1 MTGAASWVWTLVLD
15 WHGGPFYLSD
25 RPITVAGVGYDPVL
39 DPIAFEERL
48 DLLPDAP
55 GEQSVSVRFDLG
67 LRLREL
73 LALGVDPR
81 TATGVL
87 RLVPI
92 DLAGEP
98 LAEGRL
104 VAVGGLRQVVWG
116 ALDAPGVVEAS
127 IGREDTEETP
137 ILAPSAI
144 IEAAIWPT
152 APEQSIG
159 VPYPLIVGQ
168 PGWTGV
174 GGPLRAG
181 TRIWW
186 ITTTGGGTPILGII
200 AGHPVAATT
209 VDVYD
214 ATADVWTAAVP
225 VSSIADLAREWREWI
240 AGYGGDTRAAF
251 EASGIGQEVF
261 FGADIDGAIGGLS
274 VIRRSDL
281 GHGPGA
287 DHELYATWG
296 AGRGLPELRTAGDLL
311 AWLLAR
317 SGWTVDQGRT
327 IAACRALSHEVAGA
341 VEDADT
347 SVEQYVQDVVLP
359 VLPATLARGPA
370 GVYPVVLS
378 AETLDAD
385 PVFALVAGEDCDAI
399 GAVAAEDLTGPRAVR
414 VSYGWDGRARAYQG
428 LAQAGTLPGS
438 GSVVRST
445 TLGSRQLATRGAG
458 GIEDVEGVILRDF
471 QTASRVAVEQLR
483 RLNFAPVQRSYGT
496 GPDRVL
502 ELGDV
507 GTVTDAPVGWSARRV
522 LVVGREWDGA
532 RWLYRVAALST
543 V

>member
-1 MTGAASWVWTLVLD
+1 M
-15 WHGGPFYLSD
+15 
-25 RPITVAGVGYDPVL
+25 
-39 DPIAFEERL
+39 
-48 DLLPDAP
+48 
-55 GEQSVSVRFDLG
+55 
-67 LRLREL
+67 
-73 LALGVDPR
+73 
-81 TATGVL
+81 
-87 RLVPI
+87 
-92 DLAGEP
+92 
-98 LAEGRL
+98 
-104 VAVGGLRQVVWG
+104 
-116 ALDAPGVVEAS
+116 
-127 IGREDTEETP
+127 
-137 ILAPSAI
+137 
-144 IEAAIWPT
+144 
-152 APEQSIG
+152 
-159 VPYPLIVGQ
+159 VGQ

-186 ITTTGGGTPILGII
+186 ITATGGGTPILGLV

-209 VDVYD
+209 VDIYD

-225 VSSIADLAREWREWI
+225 VSSIADLARDWREWI

-251 EASGIGQEVF
+251 EAAGIGQEVF

-274 VIRRSDL
+274 VIRRADL
-281 GHGPGA
+281 GHSPGA

-296 AGRGLPELRTAGDLL
+296 PGRGLPEIRTAGDLL

-347 SVEQYVQDVVLP
+347 TVEQYVQDVVLP

-385 PVFALVAGEDCDAI
+385 PVFALVAGEDCEAI

-414 VSYGWDGRARAYQG
+414 VSYGWDGRAREYQG

-458 GIEDVEGVILRDF
+458 GIEDRMTLMYSFGVATGRITLQQFVDVTSTQAAKIFNMYPRKGAIVPGADADLCIYDPTGTSRISAKTHHQNVDRNIFEGFETKGKVATTVVAGRVQWHDGDLRVERGAGKYIKR
-471 QTASRVAVEQLR
+471 
-483 RLNFAPVQRSYGT
+483 T
-496 GPDRVL
+496 G
-502 ELGDV
+502 G
-507 GTVTDAPVGWSARRV
+507 
-522 LVVGREWDGA
+522 
-532 RWLYRVAALST
+532 
-543 V
+543 

>member
-15 WHGGPFYLSD
+15 WHGGPYYLSD
-25 RPITVAGVGYDPVL
+25 RPITVAGVDYEPAL
-39 DPIAFEERL
+39 DFVAFEERL

-55 GEQSVSVRFDLG
+55 GEQSVGVRFDLG
-67 LRLREL
+67 DRLRVAL
-73 LALGVDPR
+73 SLGVDPR

-87 RLVPI
+87 RLVPV
-92 DLAGEP
+92 DLAGAP

-104 VAVGGLRQVVWG
+104 VAAGGLRSVVWG

-127 IGREDTEETP
+127 IGREEQDETP

-144 IEAAIWPT
+144 IDRAIWPT
-152 APEQSIG
+152 APDVSLG
-159 VPYPLIVGQ
+159 VPYPLVVGQ

-174 GGPLRAG
+174 GGPLRSG

-186 ITTTGGGTPILGII
+186 LTASGSTPVLGLV
-200 AGHPVAATT
+200 AGHPVEAAT

-225 VSSIADLAREWREWI
+225 VSSVADLAREWREWI
-240 AGYGGDTRAAF
+240 ASYGGDTRAAF
-251 EASGIGQEVF
+251 EAQGIGQDVF

-281 GHGPGA
+281 GHAPGL

-296 AGRGLPELRTAGDLL
+296 AGRGLVEVRTAGDLL
-311 AWLLAR
+311 AWLLSR
-317 SGWTVDQGRT
+317 SGWAVDRGRT
-327 IAACRALSHEVAGA
+327 VAACRALSHEVAGA
-341 VEDADT
+341 VEDPDT

-359 VLPATLARGPA
+359 MVPAVLARGPA

-378 AETLDAD
+378 PEVLDGA
-385 PVFALVAGEDCDAI
+385 PVFALVEGEDCEAV
-399 GAVAAEDLTGPRAVR
+399 GAVAAEDATGPRAVR
-414 VSYGWDGRARAYQG
+414 VTYGWDGRAREYQG
-428 LAQAGTLPGS
+428 QAQAGTLPGS

-458 GIEDVEGVILRDF
+458 GIEDIEGVLVRDAH
-471 QTASRVAVEQLR
+471 TAARVAVEQLR
-483 RLNFAPVQRSYGT
+483 RLNWAPVQRSYAT
-496 GPDRVL
+496 GPDRLL

-507 GTVTDAPVGWSARRV
+507 GEVTDAAVGWTARRV
-522 LVVGREWDGA
+522 VVIGREWDGA
-532 RWLYRVAALST
+532 RWLYRLAALST
-543 V
+543 L

>member
-15 WHGGPFYLSD
+15 WHGGPYYLSD
-25 RPITVAGVGYDPVL
+25 RPITVGGVAFEAVL
-39 DPIAFEERL
+39 DAPAFEERL

-67 LRLREL
+67 ARLREL
-73 LALGVDPR
+73 LSIGVDPR

-87 RLVPI
+87 RLVPV
-92 DLAGEP
+92 DLAGNP

-127 IGREDTEETP
+127 IGREDQEETP
-137 ILAPSAI
+137 ILAPSAVI
-144 IEAAIWPT
+144 DRAIWPT
-152 APEQSIG
+152 APDVSLG
-159 VPYPLIVGQ
+159 VPYPLVFGQ

-181 TRIWW
+181 TRIHWL
-186 ITTTGGGTPILGII
+186 TASGSTPILGLV

-225 VSSIADLAREWREWI
+225 VSSVADLAREWREWI
-240 AGYGGDTRAAF
+240 ASYGGDTRAAF
-251 EASGIGQEVF
+251 EAAGVSQETF
-261 FGADIDGAIGGLS
+261 FGVDLDGAIGGLS
-274 VIRRSDL
+274 VIHRADL
-281 GHGPGA
+281 GHAPGL

-296 AGRGLPELRTAGDLL
+296 PGRGLPEVRTAGDLL

-347 SVEQYVQDVVLP
+347 TVEQYVQDVVLP

-385 PVFALVAGEDCDAI
+385 PVFALVAGENCEAI

-414 VSYGWDGRARAYQG
+414 VSYGWDGRAREYQG
-428 LAQAGTLPGS
+428 LAQAGTLPSS

-445 TLGSRQLATRGAG
+445 SLGSRQLATRGAG
-458 GIEDVEGVILRDF
+458 GIEDVEGVLVRDF

-483 RLNFAPVQRSYGT
+483 RLNFAPVQRSYAA
-496 GPDRVL
+496 PADRVL

-507 GTVTDAPVGWSARRV
+507 GAVTDAAVGWSARRV

-532 RWLYRVAALST
+532 RWLYRLAALST

>member
-25 RPITVAGVGYDPVL
+25 RPITVAGVAHDPVL
-39 DPIAFEERL
+39 DPVAFEERL
-48 DLLPDAP
+48 DLMPDNP

-67 LRLREL
+67 GRLREL

-87 RLVPI
+87 RLVPV
-92 DLAGEP
+92 DLAGAP

-127 IGREDTEETP
+127 IGREDQEETP

-144 IEAAIWPT
+144 IDQAIWPT
-152 APEQSIG
+152 APDVSLG
-159 VPYPLIVGQ
+159 VPYPLVFGQ

-174 GGPLRAG
+174 GGALRAG

-186 ITTTGGGTPILGII
+186 ITTTGGGTPVLGLV
-200 AGHPVAATT
+200 AGHPVAATQ

-214 ATADVWTAAVP
+214 ATNDVWTAAVP

-240 AGYGGDTRAAF
+240 ASYGGDTRAAF
-251 EASGIGQEVF
+251 EAAGVSQETF
-261 FGADIDGAIGGLS
+261 FGVDLDGAIGGLS
-274 VIRRSDL
+274 VIKRSDL
-281 GHGPGA
+281 GHSPGA
-287 DHELYATWG
+287 DAELYATWG
-296 AGRGLPELRTAGDLL
+296 AGRGLPEVRTAGDFL
-311 AWLLAR
+311 AWLLSR

-347 SVEQYVQDVVLP
+347 TVEQYVQDAVLS

-378 AETLDAD
+378 AETLDGPLA
-385 PVFALVAGEDCDAI
+385 FTLTAGEDCEAI
-399 GAVAAEDLTGPRAVR
+399 GAVAAEDMTGPRAVR
-414 VSYGWDGRARAYQG
+414 VSYGWDGHEREYQG
-428 LAQAGTLPGS
+428 QAQAGTLPSS

-445 TLGSRQLATRGAG
+445 SLGSRQLATRGAG
-458 GIEDVEGVILRDF
+458 GIEDVEGVVVRDF

-483 RLNFAPVQRSYGT
+483 RLNFAPVQRSYAT

-507 GTVTDAPVGWSARRV
+507 GTVTDAPVGWASRRV

-532 RWLYRVAALST
+532 RWLYRLAALST

>member
-1 MTGAASWVWTLVLD
+1 VTGAASWVWTLVLD
-15 WHGGPFYLSD
+15 WHGGPYYLSD
-25 RPITVAGVGYDPVL
+25 RPITVGGVAFEAVL
-39 DPIAFEERL
+39 DAPAFEERL

-67 LRLREL
+67 GRLREL
-73 LALGVDPR
+73 LSIGVDPR

-87 RLVPI
+87 RLVPV
-92 DLAGEP
+92 DLAGDP

-127 IGREDTEETP
+127 IGREDAEETP
-137 ILAPSAI
+137 ILSPSAI

-159 VPYPLIVGQ
+159 VPYPLVIGQ

-186 ITTTGGGTPILGII
+186 ITTTGGGTPVLGLV
-200 AGHPVAATT
+200 AGHPVAATQ

-214 ATADVWTAAVP
+214 ATNDVWTAAVP

-240 AGYGGDTRAAF
+240 ASYGGGTRAAF
-251 EASGIGQEVF
+251 EAAGVSQEVF
-261 FGADIDGAIGGLS
+261 FGVDLDGAIGGLS
-274 VIRRSDL
+274 VIKRSDL
-281 GHGPGA
+281 GHSPGA
-287 DHELYATWG
+287 DAELYATWG
-296 AGRGLPELRTAGDLL
+296 AGRGLPEVRTAGDFL
-311 AWLLAR
+311 AWLLSR

-347 SVEQYVQDVVLP
+347 TVEQYVQDAVLSM
-359 VLPATLARGPA
+359 LPATLARGPA

-378 AETLDAD
+378 AETLDGPLA
-385 PVFALVAGEDCDAI
+385 FTLTAGEDCDAI
-399 GAVAAEDLTGPRAVR
+399 GAVAAEDMTGLRAVR
-414 VSYGWDGRARAYQG
+414 VSYGWDGHEREYQG
-428 LAQAGTLPGS
+428 QAQAGTLPSS

-445 TLGSRQLATRGAG
+445 SLGSRQLATRGAG
-458 GIEDVEGVILRDF
+458 GIEDVEGVLVRDF

-483 RLNFAPVQRSYGT
+483 RLNLAPVQRSYAA
-496 GPDRVL
+496 PADRVL

-507 GTVTDAPVGWSARRV
+507 GAVTDAAVGWSARRV
-522 LVVGREWDGA
+522 LVVGREWNGA
-532 RWLYRVAALST
+532 RWLYRLAALS
-543 V
+543 VV

>member
-1 MTGAASWVWTLVLD
+1 MTGAALWVWTLVLD
-15 WHGGPFYLSD
+15 WHGGPYYLSD
-25 RPITVAGVGYDPVL
+25 RPITVGGVAFEAVL
-39 DPIAFEERL
+39 DAPAFEERL

-67 LRLREL
+67 DRLREM

-87 RLVPI
+87 RLVPV

-127 IGREDTEETP
+127 IGREDAEETP
-137 ILAPSAI
+137 ILSPSAI

-159 VPYPLIVGQ
+159 VPYPLIIGQ

-186 ITTTGGGTPILGII
+186 ITTTGGGTPILGLV
-200 AGHPVAATT
+200 AGHPVAATQ

-214 ATADVWTAAVP
+214 ATNDVWTAAVP

-251 EASGIGQEVF
+251 EAAGIGQETF
-261 FGADIDGAIGGLS
+261 FGVDLDGAIGGLS
-274 VIRRSDL
+274 VIRRADL
-281 GHGPGA
+281 GHSPGA
-287 DHELYATWG
+287 DAELYATWG
-296 AGRGLPELRTAGDLL
+296 QGRGLPEVRTAGDLL
-311 AWLLAR
+311 AWLLSR

-347 SVEQYVQDVVLP
+347 TVEQYVQDAVLS

-378 AETLDAD
+378 AETLDGPLA
-385 PVFALVAGEDCDAI
+385 FTLTAGEDCDAI

-414 VSYGWDGRARAYQG
+414 VSYGWDGRAREYQG
-428 LAQAGTLPGS
+428 QAQAGTLPSS

-445 TLGSRQLATRGAG
+445 SLGSRQLATRGAG
-458 GIEDVEGVILRDF
+458 GIEDVEGVLVRDY

-483 RLNFAPVQRSYGT
+483 RLNFAPVQRSYAA
-496 GPDRVL
+496 PADRVL
-502 ELGDV
+502 ELGEV
-507 GTVTDAPVGWSARRV
+507 GAVTDAAVGWSARRV

-532 RWLYRVAALST
+532 RWLYRLAALS
-543 V
+543 VV

>member
-25 RPITVAGVGYDPVL
+25 RPITVGGVAFEAVL
-39 DPIAFEERL
+39 DAPAFEERL

-67 LRLREL
+67 GRLREL
-73 LALGVDPR
+73 LSIGVDPR

-87 RLVPI
+87 RLVPV
-92 DLAGEP
+92 DLAGDP

-127 IGREDTEETP
+127 IGREDAEETP
-137 ILAPSAI
+137 ILSPSAI

-159 VPYPLIVGQ
+159 VPYPLVIGQ

-186 ITTTGGGTPILGII
+186 ITTTGGGTPVLGLV
-200 AGHPVAATT
+200 AGHPVAATQ

-214 ATADVWTAAVP
+214 ATNDVWTAAVP

-240 AGYGGDTRAAF
+240 ASYGGDTRAAF
-251 EASGIGQEVF
+251 AAAGVSQETF
-261 FGADIDGAIGGLS
+261 FGVDLDGAVGGLS
-274 VIRRSDL
+274 VIKRSDL
-281 GHGPGA
+281 GHSPGA
-287 DHELYATWG
+287 DAELYATWG
-296 AGRGLPELRTAGDLL
+296 AGRGLPEVRTAGDLL
-311 AWLLAR
+311 AWLLSR

-347 SVEQYVQDVVLP
+347 TVEQYVQDVVLP

-370 GVYPVVLS
+370 GVYPVVL
-378 AETLDAD
+378 APETLDAD
-385 PVFALVAGEDCDAI
+385 PVFALVAGEDCEAI

-414 VSYGWDGRARAYQG
+414 VSYGWDGRAREYQG

-445 TLGSRQLATRGAG
+445 TLGSRQLATRGSG
-458 GIEDVEGVILRDF
+458 GIEDVEGVVVRDF

-483 RLNFAPVQRSYGT
+483 RLNFAPVQRSYAT

-507 GTVTDAPVGWSARRV
+507 GTVTDAPVGWASRRV

-532 RWLYRVAALST
+532 RWLYRLAALST